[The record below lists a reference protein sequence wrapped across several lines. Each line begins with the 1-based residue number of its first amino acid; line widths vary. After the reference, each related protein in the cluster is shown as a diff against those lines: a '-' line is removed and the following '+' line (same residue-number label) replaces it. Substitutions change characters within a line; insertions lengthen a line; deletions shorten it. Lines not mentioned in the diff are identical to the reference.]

1 MIRKSRIYDLV
12 TDGISMLFE
21 LIELENTKIESFL
34 FSLSSFLSIRINIRF
49 LRVLKTFRLIYL
61 YFLDRYFKICKS
73 NSDIEKRFKLIV
85 ETLARKKEEKSGEPH
100 ETNAPTTADQPPF
113 GSGFVSQTGVP
124 LSKPFPFPLPDLNPV
139 SAA

>member
-1 MIRKSRIYDLV
+1 MIRKSRSRHRWNFYALRVNRVRKYEDRIV
-12 TDGISMLFE
+12 S
-21 LIELENTKIESFL
+21 L
-34 FSLSSFLSIRINIRF
+34 FSLFFLSIRINIRF

-124 LSKPFPFPLPDLNPV
+124 LSKPFPFQT
-139 SAA
+139 

>member
-1 MIRKSRIYDLV
+1 MIRKSRSRHQWNFYALRVNRVRKYEDRIV
-12 TDGISMLFE
+12 S
-21 LIELENTKIESFL
+21 L
-34 FSLSSFLSIRINIRF
+34 FSLFFLSIRINIRF

-61 YFLDRYFKICKS
+61 SLDRYFKICKS

-85 ETLARKKEEKSGEPH
+85 ETLARKKREKSGEPH